1 MVFSRDVGAE
11 SRHVIYCSEYILHVL
26 FLTFDVHM
34 IYFVIDDFQNL
45 FDGEYLHTFD
55 NYYFRVSCFVQ
66 QYVRMM

>member
-1 MVFSRDVGAE
+1 
-11 SRHVIYCSEYILHVL
+11 
-26 FLTFDVHM
+26 M